1 MNRMLQKDAQKS
13 QYFFT
18 RPTMFRELS
27 ELVNLI
33 YIYRFVFTFASSLE
47 VGSLT
52 LKYVLLKGKIK
63 SQMTN
68 CLLSWACIH

>member
-1 MNRMLQKDAQKS
+1 
-13 QYFFT
+13 
-18 RPTMFRELS
+18 MFRELS

-52 LKYVLLKGKIK
+52 LKYVLLKEKIK

-68 CLLSWACIH
+68 CVLSWACIH